1 MQYKQIRFCIA
12 LWLVLFCLNDGLV
25 SYAAIDDGAAVASS
39 LSTDAQNVLPTLGT
53 SGQDSSGPF
62 KPLIIKLKYL
72 KADQMKSSLSTIIPE
87 NRIRIESAHN
97 SLILMGSEDEYS
109 RVRDV
114 LTELDVPQK
123 QVMFEAEVVEITNS
137 DLNNLGVKWEWGN
150 FPATSGN
157 EMVGVIPVGPQGSSI
172 NYRATIDA
180 MVNTENAKIL
190 ANPQVATLDGQTARI
205 LIGDRL
211 PVETKI
217 LENGVQQI
225 AVNYID
231 VGIKLEVTP
240 WVNEDGIITTRLLP
254 EVSTNIA
261 TAGNNPSIR
270 TRQAETTLRVKNG
283 ETIVIGG
290 LIQREDRKNVIK
302 VPLLG
307 DIPIIGNLFRS
318 TSIEKRETELIIF
331 ITPKILD
338 SP

>member
-1 MQYKQIRFCIA
+1 MHYKKIRFCVA
-12 LWLVLFCLNDGLV
+12 VWLVLFYLSSG
-25 SYAAIDDGAAVASS
+25 SIGYTAASS
-39 LSTDAQNVLPTLGT
+39 LQSTGTQDALPTLEAV
-53 SGQDSSGPF
+53 GQDSSGSF
-62 KPLIIKLKYL
+62 KPLIVKLKYL
-72 KADQMKSSLSTIIPE
+72 KADQMKSTLGTILPE
-87 NRIRIESAHN
+87 NRIRIDSAHN
-97 SLILMGSEDEYS
+97 SLVLMGNENEYS
-109 RVRDV
+109 MVKDV
-114 LTELDVPQK
+114 LSELDIPQK
-123 QVMFEAEVVEITNS
+123 QVMFEAEVVEISKS
-137 DLNNLGVKWEWGN
+137 DLKHLGVRWEWGN
-150 FPATSGN
+150 FPASLGN
-157 EMVGVIPVGPQGSSI
+157 EMVGVIPVGPQGSST
-172 NYRATIDA
+172 NYRASIDA

-190 ANPQVATLDGQTARI
+190 ANPRVATLDGQTARI

-211 PVETKI
+211 PVETKY

-240 WVNEDGIITTRLLP
+240 WVNEDGIITTKLLP

-290 LIQREDRKNVIK
+290 LIQREDRKNVTK

-307 DIPIIGNLFRS
+307 DIPLIGNLFKS
-318 TSIEKRETELIIF
+318 TNIEKRETELMIF

-338 SP
+338 GP